1 MTLRRR
7 ILLPLLVL
15 LCAPGRSYQNPAGDG
30 ARVKPG
36 SVALP
41 GRETLSYGVEW
52 RLIRAG
58 RATLGWEPAP
68 ESGTARWQTSV
79 SLESTGLVS
88 RLYKVD
94 DQYTSL
100 LGADLC
106 SLSSFM
112 KAHEGSRRRETKV
125 SFDGA
130 AGKAS
135 YVERDLVKN
144 NIVRSQEIDIPGCVH
159 DVVGGLFLL
168 RTLRTEPGET
178 IHVPVSDGKKSVSA
192 RVEAQARETVK
203 TPSGTHKTI
212 RYEVFLF
219 NDVLYRR
226 SGHLYVWL
234 TDDDR
239 RVHVQIRARMKFHI
253 GTITFQLEKEERS

>member
-1 MTLRRR
+1 MKRGVFP
-7 ILLPLLVL
+7 LP
-15 LCAPGRSYQNPAGDG
+15 A
-30 ARVKPG
+30 
-36 SVALP
+36 
-41 GRETLSYGVEW
+41 RETLSYGVEW

-68 ESGTARWQTSV
+68 DTGGGHWQTSV
-79 SLESTGLVS
+79 TLESTGLVS

-100 LGADLC
+100 LGSELC
-106 SLSSFM
+106 ALSSFM
-112 KAHEGSRRRETKV
+112 KAAEGGRRRETKV
-125 SFDGA
+125 TFDGV

-135 YVERDLVKN
+135 YLERDLVKN
-144 NIVRSQEIDIPGCVH
+144 SIVKSQEIDIPACVH

-168 RTLRTEPGET
+168 RTLRMEPGQQ
-178 IHVPVSDGKKSVSA
+178 IQVPVSDGKKSVSA

-203 TPSGTHKTI
+203 TPSGTHQTI

-219 NDVLYRR
+219 NNVLYRR

-234 TDDDR
+234 TEDER
-239 RVHVQIRARMKFHI
+239 RVPVQIRARMKFHI